1 MKKVFTS
8 PESILVHHYKNLL
21 ESEGIRAVVRNEI
34 LDSVMGRV
42 PFQETWPEVWVVN
55 DLDYDRALQL
65 IEGVPEESPS
75 SSWRCGTCGETNE
88 GQFAVCW
95 QCGTG
100 YA

>member
-55 DLDYDRALQL
+55 DLDYDRAKQL
-65 IEGVPEESPS
+65 IEGVPDESPS
-75 SSWRCGTCGETNE
+75 RSWRCRTCGETNE